1 MRRYGGKETVNYKEE
16 NRTRHRMDI
25 QKENV
30 SNIYMEKKKSYRGE
44 PKRRQERKGV
54 EEEEKDEVNEY
65 CRRRI
70 QKERTWDRK
79 DKMRAEV
86 KLEDG

>member
-30 SNIYMEKKKSYRGE
+30 SNIDMEKKKSYRGE

-54 EEEEKDEVNEY
+54 EEEERDEVSGC

-70 QKERTWDRK
+70 QKGKTWDRK
-79 DKMRAEV
+79 DKRREEV
-86 KLEDG
+86 ALEDD